1 MPEVSRRK
9 RAAFALVV
17 LGASSLV
24 SFGVA
29 EAFLRGYDRWR
40 LEPPPP
46 APERLDLLQPNPHGT
61 GSYRLKPDVRLETNF
76 GRRRIPIRTNRHGM
90 RWREVALEKEPGRR
104 RIAILGDSFAFGCWA
119 DTVEGSLAGVLEAG
133 LSRRWEVLN
142 FGVGGYGY
150 ADMELLLREEVVRF
164 APDHVIVATYN
175 GNDFRDTFLGLD
187 RERIVGGAAELDE
200 AGIRRKVPPEL
211 IRPDPPAPAAEAKP
225 RGWARLALYRHLAPL
240 LGLVDLT
247 QDFTPSR
254 NFLMLTFWSRVPYPP
269 AALRARD
276 ESLAT
281 LARMDAVAAAHQA
294 RLAVVAIPT
303 REQVYSQ
310 RTAGADFDMA
320 FPQIYVQ
327 VFARERGIPY
337 LDLLP
342 AFRAHVREENARL
355 YVTGDIHL
363 NDEGHALA
371 GGLIREWFQCCI
383 RPAAVDAPATEKRTP
398 IDQR

>member
-1 MPEVSRRK
+1 
-9 RAAFALVV
+9 
-17 LGASSLV
+17 
-24 SFGVA
+24 
-29 EAFLRGYDRWR
+29 
-40 LEPPPP
+40 
-46 APERLDLLQPNPHGT
+46 
-61 GSYRLKPDVRLETNF
+61 
-76 GRRRIPIRTNRHGM
+76 
-90 RWREVALEKEPGRR
+90 
-104 RIAILGDSFAFGCWA
+104 
-119 DTVEGSLAGVLEAG
+119 
-133 LSRRWEVLN
+133 
-142 FGVGGYGY
+142 
-150 ADMELLLREEVVRF
+150 
-164 APDHVIVATYN
+164 
-175 GNDFRDTFLGLD
+175 
-187 RERIVGGAAELDE
+187 
-200 AGIRRKVPPEL
+200 
-211 IRPDPPAPAAEAKP
+211 
-225 RGWARLALYRHLAPL
+225 
-240 LGLVDLT
+240 
-247 QDFTPSR
+247 
-254 NFLMLTFWSRVPYPP
+254 MLTFWSRVPYPP